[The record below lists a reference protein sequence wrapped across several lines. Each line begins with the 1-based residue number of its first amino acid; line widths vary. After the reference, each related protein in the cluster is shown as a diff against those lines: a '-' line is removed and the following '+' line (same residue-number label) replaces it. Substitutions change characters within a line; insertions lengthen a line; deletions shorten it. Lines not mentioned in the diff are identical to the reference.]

1 MLPLRLVKTPHKI
14 LSMNLTIKFKQFL
27 TYDMHGRCHIGIIEK
42 IFDIREKRCNFVY
55 RHGFELVFWWYL
67 KLLIFLQ
74 LGKNPCR
81 FFMTLPLEISTCET

>member
-1 MLPLRLVKTPHKI
+1 MNAKI
-14 LSMNLTIKFKQFL
+14 TLSHSDFHRYKITGFSEAQDFFKWKS
-27 TYDMHGRCHIGIIEK
+27 RVRIIEK